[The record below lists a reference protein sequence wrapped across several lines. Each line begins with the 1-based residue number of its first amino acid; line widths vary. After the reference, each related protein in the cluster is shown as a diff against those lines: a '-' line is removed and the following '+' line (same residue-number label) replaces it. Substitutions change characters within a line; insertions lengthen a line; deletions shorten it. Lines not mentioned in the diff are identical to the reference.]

1 MIAAL
6 GQLQINVNCS
16 NRFKTDE
23 PMPVIIEEIVELQS
37 ASDGLQET
45 SEMSQSDAEAKDSH
59 IRMYPGAKCSAR
71 ESMLAILYLA
81 SRPDTTMALLTIV
94 LDLLK
99 LHIPENYD
107 VEHLK
112 LLYKFRQ
119 VCTHPQ
125 DSFILIFK
133 SNFTSSLSETVSL
146 E

>member
-1 MIAAL
+1 
-6 GQLQINVNCS
+6 
-16 NRFKTDE
+16 
-23 PMPVIIEEIVELQS
+23 MPVIIEEIVELQG
-37 ASDGLQET
+37 ADGLRET
-45 SEMSQSDAEAKDSH
+45 SEMSPSEAKDSH

-71 ESMLAILYLA
+71 ESMLVILYLA

-112 LLYKFRQ
+112 SLYKFRQ

-133 SNFTSSLSETVSL
+133 SNFTFSLSETVSL
-146 E
+146 EWNHPFYQGS